1 MSQAQA
7 QAAPAAADAP
17 PAAAPPKKSPLLLYG
32 AVALVV
38 LAAAGAGGWFLYPRV
53 FGGAKSGAAEARV
66 EVPVKATVSLGAVV
80 VNLAGDPRRYLR
92 VAVGLGVPGP
102 KEAKEVEEMKS
113 QLLDLLIGV
122 LSSAEVDTLTSE
134 DGRAGLKDELLS
146 RIREELKL
154 ERVGRVYFTEFVIQ

>member
-7 QAAPAAADAP
+7 QTAPAAADAP
-17 PAAAPPKKSPLLLYG
+17 PAAAPPKKSPLVLYG

-53 FGGAKSGAAEARV
+53 FGAAKPGAAEAKV
-66 EVPVKATVSLGAVV
+66 EVPIKATVPLGAVV

-92 VAVGLGVPGP
+92 VAVALGVPGP
-102 KEAKEVEEMKS
+102 TEAKEVEEMKP

-122 LSSAEVDTLTSE
+122 LASAEADALLSE
-134 DGRAGLKDELLS
+134 EGRTELKEELLS
-146 RIREELKL
+146 RIRAELRL
-154 ERVGRVYFTEFVIQ
+154 ESVGRVYFTEFVIQ